1 MVNYKIQSG
10 AALFVGLLMLTVMS
24 LIAVTSM
31 QSSILQALMSGNM
44 KDQVTA
50 FESAE
55 AAIRHAEDFLDE
67 RTFTLSQFD
76 SDITDGL
83 LANLFDE
90 VWNVTTWASTDSRV
104 ADPITGTA
112 SAPRYVIQYLGPIL
126 PEIDSVNIDNAYNE
140 GSEPIIAQYFRITA
154 RGTGSSDNSIVVLE
168 SVYGIAN

>member
-1 MVNYKIQSG
+1 
-10 AALFVGLLMLTVMS
+10 MLTVMS

-55 AAIRHAEDFLDE
+55 AAIRHAEDFLDG

-76 SDITDGL
+76 NDIADGL
-83 LANLFDE
+83 LTNLFDE
-90 VWNVTTWASTDSRV
+90 VWNVTTWAPTDSRA
-104 ADPITGTA
+104 ADPISGTA
-112 SAPRYVIQYLGPIL
+112 SPPRYVIQYLGPIL
-126 PEIDSVNIDNAYNE
+126 PEVDAVNIDNAYNE